1 MNSAKEKPVRKPVRL
16 PPPSQPPI
24 APVTGNEDWSAYGEL
39 VRLKGGEG

>member
-1 MNSAKEKPVRKPVRL
+1 MAAAAKTKPVKR

-24 APVTGNEDWSAYGEL
+24 APVTGKEDWSEYGEL